1 MQIVITGANGHLGRR
16 LVQSTAL
23 NHEVVAVV
31 RSASAA
37 QKLRAEVAG
46 HVKVVQCDYNDSDS
60 LARQLVQADVVVH
73 LPGIIKQ
80 SRTNTFAMAHEHTS
94 TALVEALQKSS
105 VQSIVYLSILGAE
118 ENADNACL
126 SSKARAEKIL
136 LAGSVPT
143 RVIKVPMVLG
153 EGDYASRAVAHKAR
167 RSLGFELRAGSLEQP
182 IYAGDVIDAL
192 RVSIESGPH
201 RDVLELAGPESLSRR
216 ALIQRAGT
224 LLGTTPRII
233 SLPLGLGLM
242 IAGLLE
248 LLLAAPPVTRAMLGV
263 LDHDDAAVSSDALT
277 SLGITLTPLEAMLS
291 KVLSKGLSKGL
302 G

>member
-16 LVQSTAL
+16 LIQSTAL
-23 NHEVVAVV
+23 THEVVAVV

-46 HVKVVQCDYNDSDS
+46 HVKINQCDYHDSDS
-60 LARQLVQADVVVH
+60 LARVLEQADVVVH

-80 SRTNTFAMAHEHTS
+80 SRTNTFEMAHEHTS
-94 TALVEALQKSS
+94 TALVKALQKSS

-136 LAGSVPT
+136 LAGAVPT

-167 RSLGFELRAGSLEQP
+167 RSLGFELRASSLEQP

-216 ALIQRAGT
+216 ALIQRAGAQ
-224 LLGTTPRII
+224 LGTTPRII

-242 IAGLLE
+242 FAGLLE
-248 LLLAAPPVTRAMLGV
+248 LLLPAPPVTRAMLGV
-263 LDHDDAAVSSDALT
+263 LDHDDATVSSDALT
-277 SLGITLTPLEAMLS
+277 SLGITLTPLETMLR
-291 KVLSKGLSKGL
+291 KVLS
-302 G
+302 

>member
-16 LVQSTAL
+16 LIQSTAL
-23 NHEVVAVV
+23 THEVVAVV

-73 LPGIIKQ
+73 LLGIIKQ
-80 SRTNTFAMAHEHTS
+80 SRANTFAMAHEHTS
-94 TALVEALQKSS
+94 TALVKALQKSS

-143 RVIKVPMVLG
+143 RVIKLPMVLG
-153 EGDYASRAVAHKAR
+153 EGDYASQAVAHKAR

-242 IAGLLE
+242 FAGLLE
-248 LLLAAPPVTRAMLGV
+248 LLLPAPPVTRAMLGV
-263 LDHDDAAVSSDALT
+263 LDHDDAAVSSGALA
-277 SLGITLTPLEAMLS
+277 SLGITLTPLDAMLS
-291 KVLSKGLSKGL
+291 KVLK
-302 G
+302 

>member
-1 MQIVITGANGHLGRR
+1 
-16 LVQSTAL
+16 
-23 NHEVVAVV
+23 
-31 RSASAA
+31 
-37 QKLRAEVAG
+37 
-46 HVKVVQCDYNDSDS
+46 
-60 LARQLVQADVVVH
+60 
-73 LPGIIKQ
+73 
-80 SRTNTFAMAHEHTS
+80 
-94 TALVEALQKSS
+94 
-105 VQSIVYLSILGAE
+105 
-118 ENADNACL
+118 L

-136 LAGSVPT
+136 LAGAVPT

-167 RSLGFELRAGSLEQP
+167 RALGFELRAGSLEQP

-224 LLGTTPRII
+224 VLGATPRII
-233 SLPLGLGLM
+233 SVPLGLGLM
-242 IAGLLE
+242 FAGLLE

-277 SLGITLTPLEAMLS
+277 SLGITLTPLDTMLS
-291 KVLSKGLSKGL
+291 KVLS
-302 G
+302 

>member
-16 LVQSTAL
+16 LIQSTAL
-23 NHEVVAVV
+23 THEVVAVV

-46 HVKVVQCDYNDSDS
+46 HVKIVQCDYNDSDS
-60 LARQLVQADVVVH
+60 LARALVQADVVVH

-80 SRTNTFAMAHEHTS
+80 SRTNTFSMAHEHTS
-94 TALVEALQKSS
+94 TALVKALQKSS

-118 ENADNACL
+118 EDADNACL
-126 SSKARAEKIL
+126 SSKARAENIL
-136 LAGSVPT
+136 LAGAVPA
-143 RVIKVPMVLG
+143 RIIKVPMVLG
-153 EGDYASRAVAHKAR
+153 EGDYASQAVAHKAR

-216 ALIQRAGT
+216 ALIQRAGAQ
-224 LLGTTPRII
+224 LGTTPRII

-242 IAGLLE
+242 FAGLLE
-248 LLLAAPPVTRAMLGV
+248 LLLPAPPVTRAMLGV
-263 LDHDDAAVSSDALT
+263 LDHDDATVSSDALT
-277 SLGITLTPLEAMLS
+277 SLGITLTPLETMLR
-291 KVLSKGLSKGL
+291 KVLS
-302 G
+302 

>member
-16 LVQSTAL
+16 LIQSTAL
-23 NHEVVAVV
+23 THEVVAVV

-46 HVKVVQCDYNDSDS
+46 HVKIVRCDYNDSDS
-60 LARQLVQADVVVH
+60 LARELVQADVVVH

-94 TALVEALQKSS
+94 AALVKALQKSS

-136 LAGSVPT
+136 LAGAVPA
-143 RVIKVPMVLG
+143 RIIKVPMVLG
-153 EGDYASRAVAHKAR
+153 EGDYASRALAHKAR

-224 LLGTTPRII
+224 LLGTLPRII

-242 IAGLLE
+242 FAGLLE
-248 LLLAAPPVTRAMLGV
+248 LLLPAPPVTRAMLGV

-277 SLGITLTPLEAMLS
+277 SLGIALTPLDTMLRE
-291 KVLSKGLSKGL
+291 VLK
-302 G
+302 